1 MAAAGAVLLSAFLLF
16 LVQPLM
22 GRLITP
28 WFGGSAAVWTAC
40 LAFFQSALVIGYGYA
55 ALSLR
60 LLAPRAQRL
69 LHLGLLAAS
78 LLFLPI
84 LPGATHKPTD
94 SHDPLWEIV
103 LLLLTSA
110 GLPYMLLAA
119 TGPLAQAWLA
129 GTGRLPWRLF
139 ALSNAASIAALL
151 AYPVVVEPWLPLSA
165 QAWAWSLFYGLA
177 ALMTVALAW
186 QTRVPPAA
194 PAPAVAAAHVYDEP
208 PDEPRD
214 GLRNKAAWLLL
225 AAVPT
230 AMLVATTEYL
240 TRNVAPIPLLW
251 IPPLALYLL
260 SFVVWFDGRLPFH
273 RLFWVLATTAAVL
286 VMARV
291 MTLISFRF
299 ESTVLMPVFLAGL
312 FTLCLYCHG
321 ELARRRPSPDAL
333 GGYYFTIALGGA
345 LGGLSVALLA
355 PLVLDAHYDV
365 AIVLA
370 ASSLP
375 LALAAGSFA
384 RPLLKGLCLACAAL
398 AFAAGLYGV
407 RNVYRADRDDL
418 VSQQRNF
425 YGTLSVVELDRA
437 SPEHRRELHHG
448 AILHSLQ
455 YLAPARRHEPTI
467 YYQPE
472 AAAGLA
478 IATLPERPRRIGVIG
493 LGAGTIAAYGRPGDE
508 IVFYEI
514 DPAVE
519 RIARRDFTFLADSR
533 AAITIVPGDA
543 RLSLEREPARRYDLL
558 ILDAFSGNAPPLH
571 LLTVEAFA
579 TYLRHLTPE
588 GLIAVQ
594 VSHKFLTFD
603 PLVLASV
610 GTFGWTGAAVTDEG
624 MSEWIVAARD
634 RARLQVPP
642 LSSALKPVAAVD
654 SRPWTDDFIDILRV
668 LWR

>member
-1 MAAAGAVLLSAFLLF
+1 MMVAAGAILLSAFLLF

-40 LAFFQSALVIGYGYA
+40 LAFFQTALVAGYGYA

-60 LLAPRAQRL
+60 LLSPGLQRL

-78 LLFLPI
+78 LFFLPI
-84 LPGATHKPTD
+84 LPGAAHKPTD

-110 GLPYMLLAA
+110 ALPYMLLAS

-151 AYPVVVEPWLPLSA
+151 AYPFAVEPWLPLHV
-165 QAWAWSLFYGLA
+165 QALAWSAFYGLA
-177 ALMTVALAW
+177 ALMVGALAW
-186 QTRVPPAA
+186 WTRRPREHPVSSLPA
-194 PAPAVAAAHVYDEP
+194 HTHDEAN
-208 PDEPRD
+208 EES
-214 GLRNKAAWLLL
+214 RNRAAWLLL
-225 AAVPT
+225 AALPT

-240 TRNVAPIPLLW
+240 TRDVAPIPLLW

-260 SFVVWFDGRLPFH
+260 SLVVWFDGRLPFH
-273 RLFWVLATTAAVL
+273 RLFWSFAATAAVL

-291 MTLISFRF
+291 MTLVRFRF
-299 ESTVLMPVFLAGL
+299 ETTVLVPLFLAGL
-312 FTLCLYCHG
+312 LTLCLYCHG
-321 ELARRRPSPDAL
+321 ELARRRPAPQRL
-333 GGYYFTIALGGA
+333 GAYYFTMALGGA
-345 LGGLSVALLA
+345 LGGLSVALVA
-355 PLVLDAHYDV
+355 PLVLDAHYDL

-370 ASSLP
+370 ATSMP
-375 LALAAGSFA
+375 LALGAGTFG
-384 RPLLKGLCLACAAL
+384 RPLLKTAGLACAVLAL
-398 AFAAGLYGV
+398 AAGLYGV
-407 RNVYRADRDDL
+407 RHVYRADRDGL

-425 YGTLSVVELDRA
+425 YGTLHVVDLDKRT
-437 SPEHRRELHHG
+437 PEHRRELHHG
-448 AILHSLQ
+448 IILHSLQ
-455 YLAPARRHEPTI
+455 YLAPERRYEPTI

-472 AAAGLA
+472 SAVGLA
-478 IATLPERPRRIGVIG
+478 MAMLPDRPRRIGVIG
-493 LGAGTIAAYGRPGDE
+493 LGAGTVAAYGRPGDD

-519 RIARRDFTFLADSR
+519 RIARRDFTFLADSK

-543 RLSLEREPARRYDLL
+543 RLSLEREPSRRYDLL

-579 TYLRHLTPE
+579 TYIRHVAPD

-603 PLVLASV
+603 PLVLAAV
-610 GTFGWTGAAVTDEG
+610 DALGWAGAPVVDEG
-624 MSEWIVAARD
+624 MSEWVVAARD

-642 LSSALKPVAAVD
+642 LGRALKPVTTADV
-654 SRPWTDDFIDILRV
+654 RPWVDDFIDILR
-668 LWR
+668 LPWR